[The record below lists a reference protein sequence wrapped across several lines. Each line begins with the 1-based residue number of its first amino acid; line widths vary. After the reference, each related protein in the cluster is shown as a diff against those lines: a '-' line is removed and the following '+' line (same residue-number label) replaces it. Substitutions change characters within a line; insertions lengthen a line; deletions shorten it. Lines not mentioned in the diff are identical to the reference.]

1 MDSSKTS
8 ASALASRPIS
18 RFQSLTIRMVD
29 LCGAIILLAIACL
42 PLLVIAAA
50 IRFADGGPALFRQQ
64 RVGQGCEPFTIY
76 KFRTMRHRRLDNA
89 SRDDVST
96 KTGDSRITRIGKV
109 LRPSHLDELPQIL
122 NVLKG
127 DMSFVGVRPDTP
139 VQERDYSAEHWQ
151 QRHLLRP
158 GITGPSQLIR
168 GDVTL
173 PMRIA
178 AEREWIADASI
189 AKYLAVL
196 FSTVGKVF
204 SRSSH

>member
-8 ASALASRPIS
+8 STALARRHTS
-18 RFQSLTIRMVD
+18 RFQAVVIRLID
-29 LCGAIILLAIACL
+29 LLGAIILLAIACL
-42 PLLVIAAA
+42 PLLAIALA
-50 IRFADGGPALFRQQ
+50 IRLSDGGPALFRQQ

-76 KFRTMRHRRLDNA
+76 KFRTMRHHSLDMA
-89 SRDDVST
+89 SRENVST
-96 KTGDSRITRIGKV
+96 MTGDPRITGIGTV

-127 DMSFVGVRPDTP
+127 DMSLVGVRPDTP
-139 VQERDYSAEHWQ
+139 VQERDYCAEHWQ

-178 AEREWIADASI
+178 AEREWIANASI

-196 FSTVGKVF
+196 FSTVGKVL